1 MELRSCNKLK
11 EIQLT
16 LKLNKQKRST
26 SEIAMKLQNS
36 NTLKEIQLTFKNKQT
51 KEISQWNCRAANRT

>member
-16 LKLNKQKRST
+16 LKT
-26 SEIAMKLQNS
+26 
-36 NTLKEIQLTFKNKQT
+36 KQT
-51 KEISQWNCRAANRT
+51 KEINQWKLHEIAEQQYIKGNPTDV

>member
-26 SEIAMKLQNS
+26 NEIAELQYIKGNP
-36 NTLKEIQLTFKNKQT
+36 TDVEK
-51 KEISQWNCRAANRT
+51 